1 MYAKWILKQENS
13 VARRDL
19 QYIFALLHF
28 KQNRAIENAIYPC
41 LYTSNR
47 KLTAGQ
53 LLNEIN
59 NNEKQLE
66 HSLSYMMTKIRGS
79 IQYWNNIRKDLNV
92 FNEKLG
98 PATFFLTLSC
108 AEYSWTDMKDFFK
121 AWNSN

>member
-47 KLTAGQ
+47 KLIAGQ

-59 NNEKQLE
+59 NNEKQ
-66 HSLSYMMTKIRGS
+66 
-79 IQYWNNIRKDLNV
+79 
-92 FNEKLG
+92 
-98 PATFFLTLSC
+98 
-108 AEYSWTDMKDFFK
+108 
-121 AWNSN
+121 